1 MADGGDLLGGDLLGE
16 APRGEVGDEVV
27 GEGLTA
33 WSVLPGGRRVHL
45 GFEDASG
52 RRCRLNLPFDALSAL
67 LLTIPR
73 IMGAALR
80 ARGDPSARVIQPL
93 GSWHLERAAGTGCL
107 ILTLSTPNGF
117 DVAFT
122 VAPDQLAA
130 MGEAA
135 GADRPRTLLN

>member
-1 MADGGDLLGGDLLGE
+1 MADGGDLLGEPSGGE
-16 APRGEVGDEVV
+16 MV

-33 WSVLPGGRRVHL
+33 WSVLPGGRRVQL
-45 GFEDASG
+45 GFEDAGG
-52 RRCRLNLPFDALSAL
+52 RCCRLNLPFDVLSAL
-67 LLTIPR
+67 LMTIPR
-73 IMGAALR
+73 ILRTALR

-93 GSWHLERAAGTGCL
+93 GAWQLERAAGTGCL

-117 DVAFT
+117 DVAFM

-135 GADRPRTLLN
+135 AETDRKRGLLN

>member
-1 MADGGDLLGGDLLGE
+1 MADGDVLGDVLGS
-16 APRGEVGDEVV
+16 EVM

-33 WSVLPGGRRVHL
+33 WSVSPGGRRVQL

-67 LLTIPR
+67 LMTIPR
-73 IMGAALR
+73 ILRAALR

-117 DVAFT
+117 DVAFM

-130 MGEAA
+130 MGDAVA
-135 GADRPRTLLN
+135 GEHRPHALLN